1 MLGKIIKFKYFI
13 LISIIF
19 LSLRVLNLGYDH
31 TNNDSVRWHNRTDS
45 FLEALKEVNLQ
56 ETFQRYHPGVT
67 LMWLGAIPR
76 QMFYVFQYNFLDT
89 KLNIYSYDSFPY
101 TNFFSMLS
109 VILTIYVV
117 IITQVHLIGKLWGG
131 KTSLIYFFLISVE
144 PYFVGI
150 NRWFHLTSLEVVL
163 GFAAILSILVFLHT
177 KLKKYFFLSAI
188 FLGLSV
194 LTKVTSL
201 ILAPIIFIVLVLY
214 WKHTREY
221 KVFPYYF
228 LIYLLTIFTLFPALW
243 VRPYEVS
250 MDIFDSIFNAVGQ
263 DIRVY
268 QLSPFLNNF
277 FYFVVIPYKLSEIT
291 LLLIVLSFYGLRN
304 KFKNVNNLITG
315 LVFIFYLIF
324 LSLSD
329 QKIDRYSLVFFSP
342 LLLFVANYLA
352 TVKSNFIK
360 VTICLYLFFAT
371 LNFFHFGSNQS
382 AFYNRLLGGTEYAL
396 KSGIYEN
403 GGNYFSEAAFYMNN
417 NFPKETIFV
426 PNNYES
432 FSYFYNGRS
441 IRDFVPETKYVV
453 NSLDIDRIT
462 FNNYG
467 CLEKVA
473 EFGPLGYPVVAVFKC
488 N

>member
-1 MLGKIIKFKYFI
+1 MFGKIIKYKYFLI
-13 LISIIF
+13 ISIIF
-19 LSLRVLNLGYDH
+19 LVLRNINLGYDH

-45 FLEALKEVNLQ
+45 FLEALKDFQFE

-67 LMWLGAIPR
+67 LMWLGSVPR
-76 QMFYVFQYNFLDT
+76 QIFYTIQYSFFDQ
-89 KLNIYSYDSFPY
+89 KLNIYSYDNFPY
-101 TNFFSMLS
+101 TNFLSMLS
-109 VILTIYVV
+109 VILAIFAV
-117 IITQVHLIGKLWGG
+117 ISIQVHLIGKLWGTN
-131 KTSLIYFFLISVE
+131 TSLIYFFLISVE

-163 GFAAILSILVFLHT
+163 GFAAVLSILVFLNT
-177 KLKKYFFLSAI
+177 RIKKYFFVSAI

-201 ILAPIIFIVLVLY
+201 ILFPIIFIVLVLY
-214 WKHTREY
+214 WKQTREFE
-221 KVFPYYF
+221 VFPFYF
-228 LIYLLTIFTLFPALW
+228 LVYLLTIFILFPALW
-243 VRPYEVS
+243 VRPFEVS
-250 MDIFDSIFNAVGQ
+250 RDIFDSIFNAVGQ

-291 LLLIVLSFYGLRN
+291 LVLVVLSIYGLRN
-304 KFKNVNNLITG
+304 KFKNINNLIVG
-315 LVFIFYLIF
+315 LVFIFYLVF

-342 LLLFVANYLA
+342 LILYIAIFLA
-352 TVKSNFIK
+352 SIRKKIIK
-360 VTICLYLFFAT
+360 IIICLYLFFVT
-371 LNFFHFGSNQS
+371 LNFLQFGTNQS

-396 KSGIYEN
+396 KLGVYEN
-403 GGNYFSEAAFYMNN
+403 GGNYFSKAAFYMNRN
-417 NFPKETIFV
+417 MPQETIYV
-426 PNNYES
+426 PNNFES

-441 IRDFVPETKYVV
+441 LRVFVPETKYVV
-453 NSLDIDRIT
+453 NSLDIDRIS

-467 CLEKVA
+467 CAEKVA
-473 EFGPLGYPVVAVFKC
+473 EFGPIGYPVVAVFKC